1 MGPTRRKKTATAPR
15 LRRARGPGR
24 PRNRDPKLVREALL
38 AAARRHFSA
47 HGVGAAALRDIARD
61 AGVTPAMVAYHFG
74 DKQGLYEAML
84 TETVGP
90 VLAHLGA
97 ALSTDAAPDLEQ
109 LLHRYVTTLAA
120 NPWLPQLIVRE
131 VFTEGG
137 AFRARFTAG
146 FAKRGGGM
154 LIKLVEHEQAAGRFR
169 TDVEPERAA
178 QALLSLAL
186 FPFIALPVTR
196 EVFGMKADAGFLV
209 QHVTE
214 LATLYKHGMRAPA
227 PARR

>member
-1 MGPTRRKKTATAPR
+1 MTELKRIRRV
-15 LRRARGPGR
+15 RGPGR
-24 PRNRDPKLVREALL
+24 PRNRDPNAVRVALL
-38 AAARRHFSA
+38 AAARRRFAAQGMNAAGLRQIA
-47 HGVGAAALRDIARD
+47 HD
-61 AGVTPAMVAYHFG
+61 AGVTPAMIAYHFG

-90 VLAHLGA
+90 VLAHLA
-97 ALSTDAAPDLEQ
+97 ATLTVESEPDLEQ
-109 LLHRYVTTLAA
+109 LIDRYVTTLAA

-146 FAKRGGGM
+146 FAKRGGGL
-154 LIKLVEHEQAAGRFR
+154 LIALVKHEQAAGRFR
-169 TDVEPERAA
+169 KDIDAKRAA

-196 EVFGMKADAGFLV
+196 EVFGMQTDARWLK
-209 QHVTE
+209 QHVAD
-214 LATLYKHGMRAPA
+214 LARLYKDGMRAPA
-227 PARR
+227 RARR

>member
-1 MGPTRRKKTATAPR
+1 MAAPKR
-15 LRRARGPGR
+15 IRRAAGPGR
-24 PRNRDPKLVREALL
+24 PRNRDPGVVRAALL
-38 AAARRHFSA
+38 AAARRHIAA
-47 HGVGAAALRDIARD
+47 HGVGAACLRDIAHE

-90 VLAHLGA
+90 VLMHLSA
-97 ALSTDAAPDLEQ
+97 ALTVESEPDLAQ
-109 LLHRYVTTLAA
+109 LLDRYVSTLAA

-137 AFRARFTAG
+137 AFRARFIAG
-146 FAKRGGGM
+146 FAKRGGGL
-154 LIKLVEHEQAAGRFR
+154 LIALVEHEQAAGRFR
-169 TDVEPERAA
+169 KDVDARRAA

-196 EVFGMKADAGFLV
+196 EVFGMQTDAGFLR
-209 QHVTE
+209 QHVAD
-214 LATLYKHGMRAPA
+214 LARLYKEGMQP
-227 PARR
+227 